1 MKIFGIIGRPLGH
14 SLSKAYFEEK
24 FASLGLDD
32 CRFEKFQ
39 LENIGELEGVL
50 DLYEDGLKGFCVTI
64 PYKKEIMARLDEISP
79 EALQIGAVNCVRV
92 AGGHLKGYNT
102 DAHGFRVGLERLL
115 DDERPRAL
123 ILGTGGASCA
133 VRWVLESVGIEYRM
147 VSRQANNYEPRVTSY
162 DKLTPEII
170 DDHKLIVNTTPL
182 GTFPAVE
189 GKPDLPYEAVGAGHY
204 LYDLVYNPPVTAFM
218 AEGERRGARILSGE
232 TMFRAQAEKNWEIWN
247 DLVI

>member
-1 MKIFGIIGRPLGH
+1 MGH

-50 DLYEDGLKGFCVTI
+50 SEYGGELRGFCVTI
-64 PYKKEIMARLDEISP
+64 PYKKEIMARLDETSP
-79 EALQIGAVNCVRV
+79 EALAIGAVNCVRV
-92 AGGHLKGYNT
+92 AGGRLTGYNT

-115 DDERPRAL
+115 DGKRPRAL

-133 VRWVLESVGIEYRM
+133 VRWVLQSAGIEYRM
-147 VSRQANNYEPRVTSY
+147 GSRKADNFTNYDATKIITYAELTS
-162 DKLTPEII
+162 EIV
-170 DDHKLIVNTTPL
+170 DAHPLIVNTTPL

-189 GKPDLPYEAVGAGHY
+189 GKPDLPYDAIGTRHY
-204 LYDLVYNPPVTAFM
+204 LYDLVYNPPVTAFL
-218 AEGERRGARILSGE
+218 AEGERRGARTLNGE
-232 TMFRAQAEKNWEIWN
+232 AMFRAQAEKNWEIWN
-247 DLVI
+247 YLQSK